1 MNAWSYGYNEPRQIY
16 RSVYMD
22 GLLLTVSDRLL
33 RIDDLQSKA
42 TQVSSNVSV
51 LSLLALL
58 RALLYI
64 YSRRTPKQS
73 HAGELQR
80 FSTQFTCFT
89 TCFTRTKVRVLT
101 AEKQALLNISLPD
114 CTLTKPLLQH

>member
-33 RIDDLQSKA
+33 RIDDLKSKA
-42 TQVSSNVSV
+42 TQVSSKVSL

-58 RALLYI
+58 GQKYEYSHLR
-64 YSRRTPKQS
+64 SRRC
-73 HAGELQR
+73 
-80 FSTQFTCFT
+80 STSRRPT
-89 TCFTRTKVRVLT
+89 V
-101 AEKQALLNISLPD
+101 
-114 CTLTKPLLQH
+114 H